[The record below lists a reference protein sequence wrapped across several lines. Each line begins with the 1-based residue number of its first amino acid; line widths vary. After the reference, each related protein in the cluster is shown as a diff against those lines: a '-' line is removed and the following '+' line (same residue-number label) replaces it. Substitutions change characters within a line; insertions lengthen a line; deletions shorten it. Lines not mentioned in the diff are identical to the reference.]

1 MGSDTRTR
9 MVVAGTQLFR
19 DRGYD
24 GTGFRDVVARAD
36 GARGSIYHHFPDG
49 KAQLAS
55 EVVERTGERI
65 AELIQRECAGREPQD
80 ALARLGELA
89 ERIAFSEDLRPG
101 CPVAAV
107 TMAAEDPD
115 GQLRDAANVVFER
128 WRDNLAEYLRTAGAS
143 GKDAERF
150 ATLTVAAIEGAL
162 LLCRASGEPTA
173 LRLVIESLQ
182 GQLKQTLATRKR
194 SRMRLL

>member
-36 GARGSIYHHFPDG
+36 AARGSIYHHFPDG
-49 KAQLAS
+49 KAQLAA
-55 EVVERTGERI
+55 EVVERTGGRI
-65 AELIQRECAGREPQD
+65 SELIERECGDQEPRE
-80 ALARLGELA
+80 ALARLGGLA
-89 ERIAFSEDLRPG
+89 ERIVLGGELRPG

-115 GQLRDAANVVFER
+115 GQLRAVTTKVFEQ
-128 WRDNLAEYLRTAGAS
+128 WQSALADCVMAAGAS
-143 GKDAERF
+143 TPDAKRF
-150 ATLTVAAIEGAL
+150 ATLTVAAVEGAL

-173 LRLVIESLQ
+173 LRDVIDALQ
-182 GQLKQTLATRKR
+182 AQLEQILPKR
-194 SRMRLL
+194 NRST